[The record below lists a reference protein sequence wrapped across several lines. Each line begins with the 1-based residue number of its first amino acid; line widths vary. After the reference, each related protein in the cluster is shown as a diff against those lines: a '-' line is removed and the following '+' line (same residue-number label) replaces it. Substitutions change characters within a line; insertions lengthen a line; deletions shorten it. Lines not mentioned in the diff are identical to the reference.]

1 MFEPTF
7 QRHVMNLV
15 LCHSDHEILYWPRI
29 EAPLYGIPS
38 ACATSDNRHISRK
51 RDFFFLLPLAGE
63 LNDHAIT
70 SIAVWTF
77 CKAFFS
83 CSQSTQCA
91 KISFLLF
98 STKSEQSH
106 EVLFRIRI
114 LDLIAHSNLQ
124 RRMTQSFYLI
134 LSFSPICHLQ
144 CPRCLLTSFQHLL
157 LSTLTI
163 IIVSANLPKLGIIS
177 HFRCVTTKQFCN
189 LVLVM
194 PLQQS
199 ILVSNDHYHIHYSS
213 NNIIIY

>member
-15 LCHSDHEILYWPRI
+15 LCHRDHEILYWPRI

-83 CSQSTQCA
+83 CSRSTQCA

-98 STKSEQSH
+98 STKSEQSYELRAELVSH
-106 EVLFRIRI
+106 SYLGLDSPQYPATSHDTIVLP
-114 LDLIAHSNLQ
+114 
-124 RRMTQSFYLI
+124 YLE
-134 LSFSPICHLQ
+134 LFP
-144 CPRCLLTSFQHLL
+144 
-157 LSTLTI
+157 
-163 IIVSANLPKLGIIS
+163 NLPFAMSEMPSDIIPAPS
-177 HFRCVTTKQFCN
+177 
-189 LVLVM
+189 LVY
-194 PLQQS
+194 P
-199 ILVSNDHYHIHYSS
+199 DPHYSMRKLAKAW
-213 NNIIIY
+213 NH